1 MLLDRGIA
9 HVYRVDGT
17 QRGNDITNG
26 LPEVYRNWFGSRDH
40 TAEDNATGDL
50 TMRIRIPRA
59 DVLPWDI
66 VTLGGTPW
74 TVSRAYDG
82 VDEDN
87 DQEIT
92 DLTLIRGDNVFIL
105 STAYPRKETID
116 DYNARYGVPDK
127 DNASTLWCMRREV
140 EDNVYYNSQQAGVT
154 LDARA
159 DVYTAEYAGQSY
171 LAIGGT
177 TYRVERR
184 VLHGALTQLYLTAVD
199 GLEGADDG

>member
-17 QRGNDITNG
+17 QRGNDITKG

-66 VTLGGTPW
+66 VTLCGTPW
-74 TVSRAYDG
+74 AVSRAYDG
-82 VDEDN
+82 VDEEN

-92 DLTLIRGDNVFIL
+92 DLTLIRGANVFIL

-199 GLEGADDG
+199 GLEGAGDG

>member
-17 QRGNDITNG
+17 QRGDDITKG

-74 TVSRAYDG
+74 AVSRAYDG

-159 DVYTAEYAGQSY
+159 DVYTTEYAGQSY
-171 LAIGGT
+171 LAIGST

-184 VLHGALTQLYLTAVD
+184 VLHGALTQLYLTAID
-199 GLEGADDG
+199 GLEDADNG

>member
-17 QRGNDITNG
+17 QRGTDITKG

-50 TMRIRIPRA
+50 TMRIRLPRA

-74 TVSRAYDG
+74 AVSHVYDG

-92 DLTLIRGDNVFIL
+92 DLTLIRGANVFIL
-105 STAYPRKETID
+105 STAYPRKETVD

-140 EDNVYYNSQQAGVT
+140 EDDVYYNSQQAGVT

-171 LAIGGT
+171 LAIGST

-199 GLEGADDG
+199 GLEGADNG

>member
-17 QRGNDITNG
+17 QRGNDIIKG

-74 TVSRAYDG
+74 AVSRGYDG

-105 STAYPRKETID
+105 STAYPRKETVD

-140 EDNVYYNSQQAGVT
+140 EDDVYYNSQQAGVT

-171 LAIGGT
+171 LAIGST

-184 VLHGALTQLYLTAVD
+184 VLHGALTQLYLTAID

>member
-74 TVSRAYDG
+74 AVSRVYDG

-92 DLTLIRGDNVFIL
+92 DLTLIRGANVFIL
-105 STAYPRKETID
+105 STAYPRKETVD

-140 EDNVYYNSQQAGVT
+140 EDDVYYNSQQAGVT

-171 LAIGGT
+171 LAIGST

-199 GLEGADDG
+199 RLEGADDG

>member
-1 MLLDRGIA
+1 M
-9 HVYRVDGT
+9 YRVDGT

>member
-1 MLLDRGIA
+1 M
-9 HVYRVDGT
+9 YRVDGT
-17 QRGNDITNG
+17 QRGADIIKG

-59 DVLPWDI
+59 DILPWDI

-74 TVSRAYDG
+74 AVSQAYAG

-92 DLTLIRGDNVFIL
+92 DLTLIRGDNVFVRAV
-105 STAYPRKETID
+105 AYPRKETID

-140 EDNVYYNSQQAGVT
+140 EDDVYYNSQQAGVT

-184 VLHGALTQLYLTAVD
+184 VLHGALTQLYLTAID
-199 GLEGADDG
+199 GLEGADNG